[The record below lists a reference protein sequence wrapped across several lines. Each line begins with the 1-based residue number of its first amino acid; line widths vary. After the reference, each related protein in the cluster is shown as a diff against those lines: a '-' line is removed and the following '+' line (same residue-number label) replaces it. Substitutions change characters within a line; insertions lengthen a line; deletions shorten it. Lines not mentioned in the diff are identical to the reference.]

1 MVILGVVMTE
11 HIGFEMHI
19 KRICVQARQSMSALR
34 IMTTLGLT
42 GPLLHDVVRMTT
54 VSRLLYAS
62 PAWWGFAGHQKR
74 NRLQSVMD
82 RLVRLRYLPESNP
95 TLEQLYRT
103 ADGNLFT
110 AALADPSHVLNPL
123 LPPVKTLPYS
133 LRPRPHDRIV
143 PKADNLMR
151 KTFLT
156 RMLYNV

>member
-11 HIGFEMHI
+11 HIGFELHI
-19 KRICVQARQSMSALR
+19 KRICVQARQSMYALR
-34 IMTTLGLT
+34 IMTTHGLS
-42 GPLLHDVVRMTT
+42 GRMLHDVVRMTT

-62 PAWWGFAGHQKR
+62 SAWWGFVGQQEH

-82 RLVRLRYLPESNP
+82 RLVRLRYLPEDNP
-95 TLEQLYRT
+95 TLEQLCRT

-110 AALADPSHVLNPL
+110 AALADPGHVLNPL

-143 PKADNLMR
+143 PRADNLMR

>member
-1 MVILGVVMTE
+1 
-11 HIGFEMHI
+11 
-19 KRICVQARQSMSALR
+19 
-34 IMTTLGLT
+34 MTTHGLS
-42 GPLLHDVVRMTT
+42 GPMLHDVVRMTT

-62 PAWWGFAGHQKR
+62 SAWWGFVGQQEH
-74 NRLQSVMD
+74 NRLQSVMN
-82 RLVRLRYLPESNP
+82 RLVRLPEDNP
-95 TLEQLYRT
+95 TLEQLCRT

-110 AALADPSHVLNPL
+110 AALADPGHVLNPL

-143 PKADNLMR
+143 RRADNLMR